1 MSSVG
6 LDMPDMAEVVEFVKA
21 WAPTALNWC
30 IIALAASLVLRLL
43 LALFHKRSVLL
54 RAINWLSAVGGL
66 VSLGGY
72 WILTGEVPAIMQN
85 LDATFTTTLTN
96 VQFTVPE
103 QLKQVN
109 MTGLIILGVGAVL
122 AFLSGP
128 LGRMFSKDDG
138 SGDFE
143 IVIKTIGWLLSVL
156 GALVTFGVL

>member
-6 LDMPDMAEVVEFVKA
+6 FDMPDMAEVVEFVKA

-72 WILTGEVPAIMQN
+72 WIPTGEAPAIMQN

-96 VQFTVPE
+96 VQFTVPG
-103 QLKQVN
+103 
-109 MTGLIILGVGAVL
+109 TA
-122 AFLSGP
+122 
-128 LGRMFSKDDG
+128 
-138 SGDFE
+138 
-143 IVIKTIGWLLSVL
+143 
-156 GALVTFGVL
+156 

>member
-6 LDMPDMAEVVEFVKA
+6 FDMPDMAEVVGFVKA
-21 WAPTALNWC
+21 WAPIALNWC

-128 LGRMFSKDDG
+128 LGRMFSKGDG

>member
-6 LDMPDMAEVVEFVKA
+6 FDMPDMAKVVEFVKA

-85 LDATFTTTLTN
+85 LDATFPTTLTN

-128 LGRMFSKDDG
+128 LVRMFSKGDG

>member
-6 LDMPDMAEVVEFVKA
+6 FDMPDMAKVVEFVKA

-122 AFLSGP
+122 AVLSGP
-128 LGRMFSKDDG
+128 LGRMFSKGDG

>member
-1 MSSVG
+1 
-6 LDMPDMAEVVEFVKA
+6 
-21 WAPTALNWC
+21 
-30 IIALAASLVLRLL
+30 
-43 LALFHKRSVLL
+43 
-54 RAINWLSAVGGL
+54 
-66 VSLGGY
+66 
-72 WILTGEVPAIMQN
+72 MQN

-128 LGRMFSKDDG
+128 LGRMFSKGDG

-143 IVIKTIGWLLSVL
+143 IDIKTIGWLLSVL

>member
-6 LDMPDMAEVVEFVKA
+6 FDMPDKAEVVEFVKA

-128 LGRMFSKDDG
+128 LGRMFSKGDG

>member
-6 LDMPDMAEVVEFVKA
+6 FDMPDMAEVVEFVKA
-21 WAPTALNWC
+21 WSPTALNWC

-128 LGRMFSKDDG
+128 LGRMFSKGDG

>member
-6 LDMPDMAEVVEFVKA
+6 FEMLDMAEVVEFVKA

-128 LGRMFSKDDG
+128 LGRMFSKGDG

>member
-128 LGRMFSKDDG
+128 LGRMFSKGDG
-138 SGDFE
+138 SGDCE

>member
-6 LDMPDMAEVVEFVKA
+6 FDMPDMAEVVEFVKV

-30 IIALAASLVLRLL
+30 IIALVASLVLRLL

-128 LGRMFSKDDG
+128 LGRMFSKGDG

>member
-1 MSSVG
+1 M
-6 LDMPDMAEVVEFVKA
+6 
-21 WAPTALNWC
+21 
-30 IIALAASLVLRLL
+30 LAASLVLRLL

-66 VSLGGY
+66 ASLGGY

-122 AFLSGP
+122 AFLSSP
-128 LGRMFSKDDG
+128 LGRMFSKGDG

>member
-6 LDMPDMAEVVEFVKA
+6 FDMPDMAEVAEFVKA

-66 VSLGGY
+66 VSRGGY

-128 LGRMFSKDDG
+128 LGRMFSKGDG

>member
-6 LDMPDMAEVVEFVKA
+6 FDMPDMAEVVEFVKA

-128 LGRMFSKDDG
+128 LGRMFSKGDG

-156 GALVTFGVL
+156 GALITFGVL

>member
-1 MSSVG
+1 MSSVNI
-6 LDMPDMAEVVEFVKA
+6 DMPDMAEVVEFVKA
-21 WAPTALNWC
+21 WAPTVLNWC
-30 IIALAASLVLRLL
+30 IIALAALLALRLL
-43 LALFHKRSVLL
+43 LALFRKRSVLL
-54 RAINWLSAVGGL
+54 RALNWLSAVGGL

-109 MTGLIILGVGAVL
+109 MTGLIILGVGAVM

-128 LGRMFSKDDG
+128 LGRMFSKGDG

>member
-6 LDMPDMAEVVEFVKA
+6 FDMPDMAKVVEFVKA

-128 LGRMFSKDDG
+128 LGRMFSKGDG

>member
-6 LDMPDMAEVVEFVKA
+6 FDMPDMAEVVEFVKA
-21 WAPTALNWC
+21 CAPTALNWC

-128 LGRMFSKDDG
+128 LGRMFSKGDG